1 MSKEDDA
8 IGMLMMICAN
18 SGCTIADS
26 GGKDSTVIKHLAL
39 KAHDKYGLKFKIRHN
54 HTTVDAPETVY
65 YVRDQKKIFED
76 MGIEY
81 EISKPKKCM
90 AELIIQHKTPPT
102 RRMRYCCA
110 ELKENTGFGE
120 KLVTG
125 VRKAE
130 SANRRENQG
139 LITFPKPKSDLL
151 DTANSNS
158 NFRQTDKGGVVVLNL
173 DNADTREIVE
183 SCYRTHK
190 TLINPIVDWSDD
202 ELWKYIEDEGLYDGL
217 NPLYHCGFNRVG
229 CIGCPMSGK
238 HRWKEFQR
246 YPKYKDYYIRAF
258 GKMLKVRE
266 ESGLKN
272 MDYWTNAEKVFK
284 WWMEDD
290 NCDGQM
296 SIDKMGNITED
307 YTT

>member
-139 LITFPKPKSDLL
+139 LITFPKPNKKLV
-151 DTANSNS
+151 DTANDSS
-158 NFRQTDKGGVVVLNL
+158 NFRQTDKGGGGSSQF
-173 DNADTREIVE
+173 R
-183 SCYRTHK
+183 
-190 TLINPIVDWSDD
+190 
-202 ELWKYIEDEGLYDGL
+202 
-217 NPLYHCGFNRVG
+217 
-229 CIGCPMSGK
+229 
-238 HRWKEFQR
+238 
-246 YPKYKDYYIRAF
+246 
-258 GKMLKVRE
+258 
-266 ESGLKN
+266 
-272 MDYWTNAEKVFK
+272 
-284 WWMEDD
+284 
-290 NCDGQM
+290 
-296 SIDKMGNITED
+296 
-307 YTT
+307 